1 MAFADIF
8 KLKRALFQIDN
19 AYLYAQGTKVICVG
33 CALFWNKLL
42 KKNDRRTHHAING
55 TPTANQQKHESCLVF
70 FTLEQAAPF
79 SAFPFT
85 PLLKSSRLP

>member
-42 KKNDRRTHHAING
+42 KKMTGEHIMRLTARRLQINK
-55 TPTANQQKHESCLVF
+55 Q
-70 FTLEQAAPF
+70 
-79 SAFPFT
+79 
-85 PLLKSSRLP
+85 